1 MSDFIE
7 RITKPAIQDFIYK
20 NLSSELQKLILKG
33 SPFKDVS
40 IQEIA
45 TQIEGRKRIEKK
57 LPTWFK
63 TDGLIYPPKL
73 NLEQSSSEITANY
86 KTTLIGDGD
95 LIDLTGGFGIDAYY
109 FAKKA
114 AKVLHCELN
123 EELSAIVQNNF
134 KHLGISN
141 VEFKIGDG
149 LKVLQQIKKVNTVYI
164 DPSRRAD
171 LGKVFLLKDC
181 EPNVVLYQDL
191 YITKADKV
199 IIKAAPMLDI
209 SAALQELK
217 QVSEIHIVS
226 VNNEC
231 KELLF
236 VIEKHKKTEPDV
248 FCALLNKDEKRVYA
262 FKYSE
267 EKSLKIIPHP
277 IRNYLYEPDAAILK
291 AGFFKSLVKSF
302 EVSKLHQHTH
312 LYTSENMVSN
322 FPGKIFKIV
331 KKTAF
336 LNFKIDKSL
345 SKANVV
351 TRNFHL
357 KPDEIKK
364 KFKIKDGGN
373 IYLFFCTAYNEQK
386 IIIEVNRMN

>member
-7 RITKPAIQDFIYK
+7 RITKPAIQDFINK
-20 NLSSELQKLILKG
+20 NLSSDLQKLILKG
-33 SPFKDVS
+33 SPFKEVS

-45 TQIEGRKRIEKK
+45 TQIEGRKKIEKK

-86 KTTLIGDGD
+86 KTTLIGDGA

-181 EPNVVLYQDL
+181 EPNVLLYQDL
-191 YITKADKV
+191 YIKKADKV

-217 QVSEIHIVS
+217 LISEIHIVS

-236 VIEKHKKTEPDV
+236 VIEKHTKTEPDV
-248 FCALLNKDEKRVYA
+248 FCALLNKDEKRVYT

-267 EKSLKIIPHP
+267 EKSLKVIPQS
-277 IRNYLYEPDAAILK
+277 IKDYLYEPDAAILK
-291 AGFFKSLVKSF
+291 AGFFKSLVQNFK
-302 EVSKLHQHTH
+302 VSKLHQHTH
-312 LYTSENMVSN
+312 LYTSENMLPN
-322 FPGKIFKIV
+322 FPGKIFKII

-336 LNFKIDKSL
+336 LNFKTDKYL

-364 KFKIKDGGN
+364 KYKIKDGGN

-386 IIIEVNRMN
+386 MVVEVIRMN

>member
-7 RITKPAIQDFIYK
+7 RITKPAIQDFINK
-20 NLSSELQKLILKG
+20 NLSSDLQKLILKG
-33 SPFKDVS
+33 SPFKEVS

-45 TQIEGRKRIEKK
+45 TQIEGRKKIEKK

-86 KTTLIGDGD
+86 KTTLISGGD

-141 VEFKIGDG
+141 VEFKIGDS

-181 EPNVVLYQDL
+181 EPNVLLYQDL

-217 QVSEIHIVS
+217 LVSEIHIVS

-236 VIEKHKKTEPDV
+236 VIEKHTKTEPDV
-248 FCALLNKDEKRVYA
+248 FCALLNKDEKCVYA

-267 EKSLKIIPHP
+267 EKSLKITPQSIKG
-277 IRNYLYEPDAAILK
+277 YLYEPDAAILK
-291 AGFFKSLVKSF
+291 AGFFKSLVQNF

-312 LYTSENMVSN
+312 LYTSENMLPN
-322 FPGKIFKIV
+322 FPGKIFKII

-336 LNFKIDKSL
+336 LNFKTDKYL

-373 IYLFFCTAYNEQK
+373 IYLFFCTDYNEQK
-386 IIIEVNRMN
+386 MVIEVNRMN